1 MSIHWGSFTL
11 PTAYMR
17 VQMVVRQPS
26 IVVREGAV
34 EESRLAAVRLRQ
46 LLPTVDIDRW
56 VSRVDLA
63 EVEDKWTNSTL
74 RLTSTYA

>member
-1 MSIHWGSFTL
+1 
-11 PTAYMR
+11 MR